1 MMSLNPIASRVP
13 TLLSG
18 RLMGGSIAQTQREM
32 LDLQL
37 GFASG
42 TRLQRG
48 SDDPR
53 ATRAIQLLQSSMDRR
68 DQRLNAISWGEAVL
82 GRVDTSLS
90 SLTDLVT
97 EARALAVGQ
106 SDDSADADSRA
117 AQAVV
122 VSSMIDQLFAEAN
135 AEWQGL
141 HIFGG
146 QNGGQRPFASFLG
159 GVRYL
164 GSGAGLVNDNGL
176 GLPITL
182 SGDEAFG
189 AVSARVAGQVDL
201 NPALSNGVYLEDLG
215 GVDGEGVTGG
225 VVELT
230 VGANTTEVDLS
241 GAATVGEV
249 LDRLQA
255 ELDNIAPGSTVSTD
269 GSRFSFTVAGADD
282 LTVVGVAGDIGSG
295 LGLEGTFVA
304 GATTT
309 GGDTQPKL
317 LSRTR
322 IADLEG
328 LSGPLG
334 SIRLEN
340 GGNVQTIDLS
350 GAETIADL
358 QNLID
363 SADLGI
369 RLEVEQ
375 DGTLSMFN
383 EVSGTWMSVGED
395 GGDTATLL
403 GLRSMGLDTPL
414 SVFNDG
420 DGVPIRSGSVDPET
434 GLPNPAA
441 DVDFTISLA
450 DGRSFEV
457 DLAGV
462 ETVGDVLATLRA
474 AAGAATPAI
483 GPAEFTAELATTGNG
498 IVLTDN
504 SGGMTGTFTVTP
516 ANGSR
521 AAKALGL
528 LAPVSGNVISGEDR
542 SMVAVESLFTH
553 LKALEKALLQNDN
566 WSIEQAAIDLQDD
579 LDRLID
585 VRGAAGARGE
595 RLLLA
600 KDRESELSIMEASLL
615 GEARDLDLTDA
626 ALQLTNLEQQLQA
639 TLAVTARM
647 QQLTLLNWL
656 G

>member
-1 MMSLNPIASRVP
+1 MSLNPIASRVP

-164 GSGAGLVNDNGL
+164 GSGGGLVNDNGL

-215 GVDGEGVTGG
+215 GVNGEGVTGG

-304 GATTT
+304 GTTTT

-350 GAETIADL
+350 GSETIADL

-375 DGTLSMFN
+375 DGTLSMLN

-474 AAGAATPAI
+474 AAGAATPPI
-483 GPAEFTAELATTGNG
+483 GPAEFTVELATTGNG

>member
-215 GVDGEGVTGG
+215 GVNGEGVTGG

-282 LTVVGVAGDIGSG
+282 LTVVGVAGDIGPG

-304 GATTT
+304 GATTA

-358 QNLID
+358 QNLIG

-375 DGTLSMFN
+375 DGTLSMLN

-434 GLPNPAA
+434 GLQNPAA

-474 AAGAATPAI
+474 AAGAATPPI

-542 SMVAVESLFTH
+542 SMIAVESLFTH

>member
-1 MMSLNPIASRVP
+1 MSLNPIASRVP

-215 GVDGEGVTGG
+215 GVNGEGVTGG

-282 LTVVGVAGDIGSG
+282 LTIVGVAGDIGPG

-304 GATTT
+304 GATTP

-375 DGTLSMFN
+375 DGTLSMLN

-474 AAGAATPAI
+474 AAGAATPPI

>member
-1 MMSLNPIASRVP
+1 MSLNPIASRVP

-225 VVELT
+225 IVELT

-304 GATTT
+304 GTTTT

-350 GAETIADL
+350 GSETIADL

-375 DGTLSMFN
+375 DGTLSMLN

-474 AAGAATPAI
+474 AAGAATPPI

>member
-1 MMSLNPIASRVP
+1 MSLNPIASRVP

-82 GRVDTSLS
+82 GRVDSSLS

-135 AEWQGL
+135 ADWQGL

-182 SGDEAFG
+182 SGNEAFG

-225 VVELT
+225 VVALT

-282 LTVVGVAGDIGSG
+282 LTVVGVAGDVGSG

-317 LSRTR
+317 LGRTR

-340 GGNVQTIDLS
+340 GGNVQAIDLS

-369 RLEVEQ
+369 RLEVVQ
-375 DGTLSMFN
+375 DGTLSMLN

-434 GLPNPAA
+434 GLPDTAA

-462 ETVGDVLATLRA
+462 ETVGDVLATLQA
-474 AAGAATPAI
+474 AAGAATPPI

-504 SGGMTGTFTVTP
+504 SGGVTGTFTVTP

-521 AAKALGL
+521 AAQALGL

-553 LKALEKALLQNDN
+553 LKALEKALLQNEN

-579 LDRLID
+579 LDRLIG

>member
-1 MMSLNPIASRVP
+1 MSLNPIASRVP

-230 VGANTTEVDLS
+230 VGANTTEIDLG

-255 ELDNIAPGSTVSTD
+255 ELNNIAPGSTVSTD

-282 LTVVGVAGDIGSG
+282 LTVVGVAGDIGPG

-375 DGTLSMFN
+375 DGTLSMLN

-420 DGVPIRSGSVDPET
+420 DGVPVRSGSVDAET

-462 ETVGDVLATLRA
+462 ETVGDVLAALRA
-474 AAGAATPAI
+474 AAGAATPPI

>member
-1 MMSLNPIASRVP
+1 MSLNPIASRVP

-201 NPALSNGVYLEDLG
+201 NPALSNGVYLEDLD
-215 GVDGEGVTGG
+215 GVNGEGVTGG

-304 GATTT
+304 GTTTT

-375 DGTLSMFN
+375 DGTLSMLN

-420 DGVPIRSGSVDPET
+420 DGVPVRSGSVDPET

-474 AAGAATPAI
+474 AAGAATPPI

>member
-1 MMSLNPIASRVP
+1 MSLNPIASRVP

-82 GRVDTSLS
+82 GRVDSSLS

-135 AEWQGL
+135 ADWQGL

-225 VVELT
+225 IVELT

-282 LTVVGVAGDIGSG
+282 LTVVGVAGDVGSG

-317 LSRTR
+317 LGRTR

-340 GGNVQTIDLS
+340 GGNVQAIDLS

-369 RLEVEQ
+369 RLEVVQ
-375 DGTLSMFN
+375 DGTLSMLN

-434 GLPNPAA
+434 GLPDTAA

-462 ETVGDVLATLRA
+462 ETVGDVLATLQA
-474 AAGAATPAI
+474 AAGAATPPI

-504 SGGMTGTFTVTP
+504 SGGVTGTFTVTP

-521 AAKALGL
+521 AAQALGL

-553 LKALEKALLQNDN
+553 LKALEKALLQNEN

-579 LDRLID
+579 LDRLIG

>member
-1 MMSLNPIASRVP
+1 MSLNPIASRVP

-82 GRVDTSLS
+82 GRVDSSLS

-135 AEWQGL
+135 ADWQGL

-182 SGDEAFG
+182 SGNEAFG

-201 NPALSNGVYLEDLG
+201 NPALSNGVYLEDLS

-225 VVELT
+225 VVALT

-282 LTVVGVAGDIGSG
+282 LTVVGVAGDVGSG

-317 LSRTR
+317 LGRTR

-340 GGNVQTIDLS
+340 GGNVQAIDLS

-369 RLEVEQ
+369 RLEVVQ
-375 DGTLSMFN
+375 DGTLSMLN

-434 GLPNPAA
+434 GLPDTAA

-462 ETVGDVLATLRA
+462 ETVGDVLATLQA
-474 AAGAATPAI
+474 AAGAATPPI

-504 SGGMTGTFTVTP
+504 SGGVTGTFTVTP

-521 AAKALGL
+521 AAQALGL

-553 LKALEKALLQNDN
+553 LKALEKALLQNEN

-579 LDRLID
+579 LDRLIG

>member
-1 MMSLNPIASRVP
+1 MSLNPVASRVP

-225 VVELT
+225 IVELT
-230 VGANTTEVDLS
+230 VGANTTAVDLS

-255 ELDNIAPGSTVSTD
+255 ELDNIAPESTVSTD

-304 GATTT
+304 GTTTT

-375 DGTLSMFN
+375 DGTLSMLN

>member
-1 MMSLNPIASRVP
+1 MSLNPIASRVP

-225 VVELT
+225 VVALT

-304 GATTT
+304 GTTTT

-334 SIRLEN
+334 SLRLEN
-340 GGNVQTIDLS
+340 GGNVQTVDLS
-350 GAETIADL
+350 EAESIADL

-375 DGTLSMFN
+375 DGTLSMLN

-474 AAGAATPAI
+474 AAGAATPPV

-504 SGGMTGTFTVTP
+504 SGGVTGTFTVTP

-521 AAKALGL
+521 AAQALGL
-528 LAPVSGNVISGEDR
+528 LTPVSGNVISGEDR

-566 WSIEQAAIDLQDD
+566 WSIEQAAIDLQGD

-647 QQLTLLNWL
+647 QQFTLLNWL

>member
-1 MMSLNPIASRVP
+1 
-13 TLLSG
+13 
-18 RLMGGSIAQTQREM
+18 
-32 LDLQL
+32 
-37 GFASG
+37 
-42 TRLQRG
+42 
-48 SDDPR
+48 
-53 ATRAIQLLQSSMDRR
+53 
-68 DQRLNAISWGEAVL
+68 
-82 GRVDTSLS
+82 
-90 SLTDLVT
+90 
-97 EARALAVGQ
+97 
-106 SDDSADADSRA
+106 
-117 AQAVV
+117 
-122 VSSMIDQLFAEAN
+122 
-135 AEWQGL
+135 
-141 HIFGG
+141 
-146 QNGGQRPFASFLG
+146 
-159 GVRYL
+159 
-164 GSGAGLVNDNGL
+164 
-176 GLPITL
+176 
-182 SGDEAFG
+182 
-189 AVSARVAGQVDL
+189 VSARVAGQVDL

-304 GATTT
+304 GTTTT

-375 DGTLSMFN
+375 DGTLSMLN

-474 AAGAATPAI
+474 AAGAATPPI

>member
-1 MMSLNPIASRVP
+1 MSLNPIASRVP

-97 EARALAVGQ
+97 EARALGVGQ

-141 HIFGG
+141 HIFAG

-164 GSGAGLVNDNGL
+164 GSGIGLVNDNGL

-215 GVDGEGVTGG
+215 GVDGEGITGG
-225 VVELT
+225 LVELT

-255 ELDNIAPGSTVSTD
+255 ELDTIAPGSTVSTD

-282 LTVVGVAGDIGSG
+282 LMVVGVAGDVGSG

-350 GAETIADL
+350 GAETIGDL

-363 SADLGI
+363 SADLGT

-434 GLPNPAA
+434 GLPNSAA
-441 DVDFTISLA
+441 DIDFTISLA

-457 DLAGV
+457 DLAGI
-462 ETVGDVLATLRA
+462 ETVGDVLAALRA
-474 AAGAATPAI
+474 AAGAATPPI

-504 SGGMTGTFTVTP
+504 SGGVTGTFTVTP

-521 AAKALGL
+521 AAQALGL

-553 LKALEKALLQNDN
+553 LKALENALLQNDN
-566 WSIEQAAIDLQDD
+566 WSIERAAIDLQDD
-579 LDRLID
+579 LDRLIG
-585 VRGAAGARGE
+585 VRGAAGARGD

>member
-1 MMSLNPIASRVP
+1 MSLNPIASRVP

-225 VVELT
+225 IVELT

-304 GATTT
+304 GTTTT

-375 DGTLSMFN
+375 DGTLSMLN

>member
-1 MMSLNPIASRVP
+1 MSLNPIASRVP

-225 VVELT
+225 IVELT

-304 GATTT
+304 GTTTT

-350 GAETIADL
+350 GSETIADL

-375 DGTLSMFN
+375 DGTLSMLN

>member
-1 MMSLNPIASRVP
+1 MSLNPIASRVP

-97 EARALAVGQ
+97 EARALGVGQ

-141 HIFGG
+141 HIFAG

-164 GSGAGLVNDNGL
+164 GSGIGLVNDNGL

-201 NPALSNGVYLEDLG
+201 NPSLSNGVYLEDLG

-225 VVELT
+225 MVALT
-230 VGANTTEVDLS
+230 VGANTTEIDLS

-282 LTVVGVAGDIGSG
+282 LMVVGVAGDVGSG

-350 GAETIADL
+350 GAETIGDL

-434 GLPNPAA
+434 GLPNSAA
-441 DVDFTISLA
+441 DIDFTISLA

-457 DLAGV
+457 DLAGI
-462 ETVGDVLATLRA
+462 ETVGDVLAALRA
-474 AAGAATPAI
+474 AAGAATPPI

-504 SGGMTGTFTVTP
+504 SGGVTGTFTVTP

-521 AAKALGL
+521 AAQALGL

-553 LKALEKALLQNDN
+553 LKALENALLQNDN
-566 WSIEQAAIDLQDD
+566 WSIERAAIDLQDD

-585 VRGAAGARGE
+585 VRGAAGARGD

>member
-1 MMSLNPIASRVP
+1 MSLNPIASRVP

-215 GVDGEGVTGG
+215 GVDGVGVTGG

-255 ELDNIAPGSTVSTD
+255 ELDNIAPGSTVSTN

-282 LTVVGVAGDIGSG
+282 LTVVGVAGDIGPG

-375 DGTLSMFN
+375 DGTLSMLN

-420 DGVPIRSGSVDPET
+420 DGVPVRSGSVDPET

-462 ETVGDVLATLRA
+462 ETVGDVLAALRA
-474 AAGAATPAI
+474 AAGAATPPI

>member
-1 MMSLNPIASRVP
+1 MSLNPIASRVP

-225 VVELT
+225 VIELT

-304 GATTT
+304 GTTTT

-375 DGTLSMFN
+375 DGTLSMLN

-474 AAGAATPAI
+474 AAGAATPPI

>member
-1 MMSLNPIASRVP
+1 MSLNPIASRVP

-304 GATTT
+304 GTTT
-309 GGDTQPKL
+309 TSGDTQPKL

-375 DGTLSMFN
+375 DGTLSMLN

-474 AAGAATPAI
+474 AAGAATPPI

>member
-1 MMSLNPIASRVP
+1 MSLNPIASRVP

-215 GVDGEGVTGG
+215 GINGEGVTGG

-304 GATTT
+304 GTTTT

-363 SADLGI
+363 SADLGV

-375 DGTLSMFN
+375 DGTLSMLN

-474 AAGAATPAI
+474 AAGAATPSI

>member
-1 MMSLNPIASRVP
+1 MSLNPIASRVP

-215 GVDGEGVTGG
+215 GVNGEGVTGG

-304 GATTT
+304 GTTTT

-328 LSGPLG
+328 LLGPLG

-363 SADLGI
+363 SADLGV

-375 DGTLSMFN
+375 DGTLSMLN

-474 AAGAATPAI
+474 AAGAATPPI

>member
-1 MMSLNPIASRVP
+1 MSLNPIASRVP

-164 GSGAGLVNDNGL
+164 GSGVGLVNDNGL

-225 VVELT
+225 IVELT
-230 VGANTTEVDLS
+230 VGANTTAVDLS

-304 GATTT
+304 GTTTT

-375 DGTLSMFN
+375 DGTLSMLN

>member
-1 MMSLNPIASRVP
+1 MSLNPIASRVP

-215 GVDGEGVTGG
+215 GVDGVGVTGG

-255 ELDNIAPGSTVSTD
+255 ELDNIAPGSTVSTN

-282 LTVVGVAGDIGSG
+282 LTVVGVAGDIGPG

-375 DGTLSMFN
+375 DGTLSMLN

-420 DGVPIRSGSVDPET
+420 DGVPVRSGSVDAET

-462 ETVGDVLATLRA
+462 ETVGDVLETLRA
-474 AAGAATPAI
+474 AAGAATPPI

>member
-282 LTVVGVAGDIGSG
+282 LTVVGVAGDIGPG

-304 GATTT
+304 GTTTT

-363 SADLGI
+363 LADLGI

-375 DGTLSMFN
+375 DGTLSMLN

-474 AAGAATPAI
+474 AAGAATPPI

-615 GEARDLDLTDA
+615 GEARDLDLPDA

>member
-215 GVDGEGVTGG
+215 GVDGVGVTGG

-255 ELDNIAPGSTVSTD
+255 ELDNIAPGSTVSTN

-282 LTVVGVAGDIGSG
+282 LTVVGVAGDIGPG

-358 QNLID
+358 QNLIE

-375 DGTLSMFN
+375 DGTLSMLN

-420 DGVPIRSGSVDPET
+420 DGVPVRSGSVDAET

-462 ETVGDVLATLRA
+462 ETVGDVLAALRA
-474 AAGAATPAI
+474 AAGAATPPI

>member
-1 MMSLNPIASRVP
+1 MSLNPIASRVP

-215 GVDGEGVTGG
+215 GVNGEGVTGG

-282 LTVVGVAGDIGSG
+282 LTVVGVAGDIGPG

-304 GATTT
+304 GATTA

-358 QNLID
+358 QNLIG

-375 DGTLSMFN
+375 DGTLSMLN

-474 AAGAATPAI
+474 AAGGATPPI
-483 GPAEFTAELATTGNG
+483 GPAEFTVELATTGNG

>member
-1 MMSLNPIASRVP
+1 MSLNPIASRVP

-215 GVDGEGVTGG
+215 GVNGEGVTGG

-304 GATTT
+304 GTTTT

-375 DGTLSMFN
+375 DGTLSMLN

>member
-1 MMSLNPIASRVP
+1 MSLNPVASRVP

-122 VSSMIDQLFAEAN
+122 VSSMINQLFAEAN

-164 GSGAGLVNDNGL
+164 GSGGGLVNDNGL

-225 VVELT
+225 IVELT
-230 VGANTTEVDLS
+230 VGANTTAVDLS

-255 ELDNIAPGSTVSTD
+255 ELDNIAPESTVSTD

-304 GATTT
+304 GTTTT

-375 DGTLSMFN
+375 DGTLSMLN

>member
-215 GVDGEGVTGG
+215 GVDGVGVTGG

-255 ELDNIAPGSTVSTD
+255 ELDNIAPGSTVSTN

-282 LTVVGVAGDIGSG
+282 LTVVGVAGDIGPG

-375 DGTLSMFN
+375 DGTLSMLN

-420 DGVPIRSGSVDPET
+420 DGVPVRSGSVDPET

-462 ETVGDVLATLRA
+462 ETVGDVLAALRA
-474 AAGAATPAI
+474 AAGAATPPI

>member
-1 MMSLNPIASRVP
+1 MSLNPIATRVP

-164 GSGAGLVNDNGL
+164 GSGGGLVNDNGL

-215 GVDGEGVTGG
+215 GVNGEGVTGG

-304 GATTT
+304 GTTTT

-375 DGTLSMFN
+375 DGTLSMLN

-474 AAGAATPAI
+474 AAGAATPPI

>member
-1 MMSLNPIASRVP
+1 MSLNPIASRVP

-215 GVDGEGVTGG
+215 GVNGEGVTGG

-249 LDRLQA
+249 LDSLQA

-304 GATTT
+304 GTTTT

-375 DGTLSMFN
+375 DGTLSMLN

-434 GLPNPAA
+434 GLPDPAG

-474 AAGAATPAI
+474 AAGAATPPI

>member
-1 MMSLNPIASRVP
+1 MSLNPIASRVP

-215 GVDGEGVTGG
+215 GVNGEGVTGG

-304 GATTT
+304 GTTTT

-363 SADLGI
+363 SADLGV

-375 DGTLSMFN
+375 DGTLSMLN

-474 AAGAATPAI
+474 AAGAATPPI
-483 GPAEFTAELATTGNG
+483 GPAEFTVELATTGNG

>member
-1 MMSLNPIASRVP
+1 
-13 TLLSG
+13 
-18 RLMGGSIAQTQREM
+18 
-32 LDLQL
+32 
-37 GFASG
+37 
-42 TRLQRG
+42 
-48 SDDPR
+48 
-53 ATRAIQLLQSSMDRR
+53 
-68 DQRLNAISWGEAVL
+68 
-82 GRVDTSLS
+82 
-90 SLTDLVT
+90 
-97 EARALAVGQ
+97 
-106 SDDSADADSRA
+106 
-117 AQAVV
+117 
-122 VSSMIDQLFAEAN
+122 MIDQLFAEAN
-135 AEWQGL
+135 AELQGL

-146 QNGGQRPFASFLG
+146 QNGGQRPFVSFLG
-159 GVRYL
+159 GIRYL
-164 GSGAGLVNDNGL
+164 GSGEGLVNDNGL

-189 AVSARVAGQVDL
+189 AVSARVEGHVDL
-201 NPALSNGVYLEDLG
+201 NPALSDGVFLEDLG
-215 GVDGEGVTGG
+215 GVDGQGVNGG

-230 VGANTTEVDLS
+230 VGSTTAEVDLN

-255 ELDNIAPGSTVSTD
+255 GLDTIAPGSTVTTD

-282 LTVVGVAGDIGSG
+282 LVIAGVVGDVGSG
-295 LGLEGTFVA
+295 LGLEGTFAA

-317 LSRTR
+317 LGRTR

-328 LSGPLG
+328 LSGVLG

-340 GGNVQTIDLS
+340 GGNVQTVDLS

-369 RLEVEQ
+369 RLDVEEA
-375 DGTLSMFN
+375 GTLSMFN

-420 DGVPIRSGSVDPET
+420 DGVPIRSGSIDPET
-434 GLPNPAA
+434 GLPDPAA

-457 DLAGV
+457 DLAGA
-462 ETVGDVLATLRA
+462 ETVGDVLAALQA
-474 AAGAATPAI
+474 AAGARPLLLAQVNS
-483 GPAEFTAELATTGNG
+483 AELASTGNG

-504 SGGMTGTFTVTP
+504 SGGVTGTFTVTP

-521 AAKALGL
+521 AAEALGL

-553 LKALEKALLQNDN
+553 LKALERALLQNDN
-566 WSIEQAAIDLQDD
+566 WSIERMTKDLQDD

-585 VRGAAGARGE
+585 VRGAAGARGD

-615 GEARDLDLTDA
+615 GEA
-626 ALQLTNLEQQLQA
+626 
-639 TLAVTARM
+639 
-647 QQLTLLNWL
+647 
-656 G
+656 

>member
-1 MMSLNPIASRVP
+1 MSLNPIASRVP

-225 VVELT
+225 IVELT
-230 VGANTTEVDLS
+230 VGANTTAVDLS

-304 GATTT
+304 GTTTT

-375 DGTLSMFN
+375 DGTLSMLN

>member
-1 MMSLNPIASRVP
+1 MSLNPIASRVP

-304 GATTT
+304 GTTTT

-375 DGTLSMFN
+375 DGTLSMLN

-474 AAGAATPAI
+474 AAGAATPPI

>member
-1 MMSLNPIASRVP
+1 MSLNPIASRVP

-225 VVELT
+225 IVELT

-304 GATTT
+304 GTTTT

-375 DGTLSMFN
+375 DGTLSMLN

-395 GGDTATLL
+395 GGDTAALL

>member
-1 MMSLNPIASRVP
+1 MSLNPIASRVP
-13 TLLSG
+13 TLMAG
-18 RLMGGSIAQTQREM
+18 RLLGGSIAQTQREM

-53 ATRAIQLLQSSMDRR
+53 ATRAIQLLQSSMVRR

-135 AEWQGL
+135 ADLQGL

-159 GVRYL
+159 GFRYL
-164 GSGAGLVNDNGL
+164 GSGEGLVNDNGL

-189 AVSARVAGQVDL
+189 AVSARVEGQVDL
-201 NPALSNGVYLEDLG
+201 NPALSAGGYLEDLA
-215 GVDGEGVTGG
+215 GVDGQGVGGG

-230 VGANTTEVDLS
+230 AGPNTVEVDLT

-249 LDRLQA
+249 LERLQA
-255 ELDNIAPGSTVSTD
+255 GLDNIAPGSTVTTD
-269 GSRFSFTVAGADD
+269 GSRFSVTVAGAED
-282 LTVVGVAGDIGSG
+282 LVIAGVAGDVGSD
-295 LGLEGTFVA
+295 LGLEGTFA
-304 GATTT
+304 SGATTT
-309 GGDTQPKL
+309 GGDTQPQL

-328 LSGPLG
+328 LSGVLG

-340 GGNVQTIDLS
+340 GGNVQTVDLS

-358 QNLID
+358 QNLIE

-369 RLEVEQ
+369 RLELEQ

-383 EVSGTWMSVGED
+383 EVSGTWMSIGED

-420 DGVPIRSGSVDPET
+420 DGVPIRSGSIDPET
-434 GLPNPAA
+434 GLPDPAA
-441 DVDFTISLA
+441 DVDFTITLA

-457 DLAGV
+457 DLAGA
-462 ETVGDVLATLRA
+462 ETVADVLDALEA
-474 AAGAATPAI
+474 AAGAATPPI
-483 GPAEFTAELATTGNG
+483 GPAEFSAELATTGNG

-504 SGGMTGTFTVTP
+504 SGGVTGTFTVTP

-521 AAKALGL
+521 AAEALGL

-553 LKALEKALLQNDN
+553 LKALERALLSNDN
-566 WSIEQAAIDLQDD
+566 WSIERAAIDLQDD

-595 RLLLA
+595 RLVLA
-600 KDRESELSIMEASLL
+600 KDRETELSIMEASLL

>member
-1 MMSLNPIASRVP
+1 MSLNPIASRVP
-13 TLLSG
+13 TLMAG
-18 RLMGGSIAQTQREM
+18 RLLGGSIAQTQREM

-53 ATRAIQLLQSSMDRR
+53 ATRAIQLLQSSMVRR

-135 AEWQGL
+135 ADLQGL

-159 GVRYL
+159 GFRYL
-164 GSGAGLVNDNGL
+164 GSGEGLVNDNGL

-189 AVSARVAGQVDL
+189 AVSARVEGQVDL
-201 NPALSNGVYLEDLG
+201 NPALSAGVYLEDLA
-215 GVDGEGVTGG
+215 GVDGQGVGAG

-230 VGANTTEVDLS
+230 AGPNTVEVDLT

-249 LDRLQA
+249 LERLQA
-255 ELDNIAPGSTVSTD
+255 GLDNIAPGSTVTTD
-269 GSRFSFTVAGADD
+269 GSRFSITVAGAED
-282 LTVVGVAGDIGSG
+282 LVIAGVAGDVGSD
-295 LGLEGTFVA
+295 LGLEGTFA
-304 GATTT
+304 SGATTT
-309 GGDTQPKL
+309 GGDTQPQL

-328 LSGPLG
+328 LSGVLG

-340 GGNVQTIDLS
+340 GGNVQTVDLS

-358 QNLID
+358 QNLIE

-369 RLEVEQ
+369 RLELEQ

-383 EVSGTWMSVGED
+383 EVSGTWMSIGED

-420 DGVPIRSGSVDPET
+420 DGVPIRSGSIDPET
-434 GLPNPAA
+434 GLPDPAA
-441 DVDFTISLA
+441 DVDFIITLA

-457 DLAGV
+457 DLAGA
-462 ETVGDVLATLRA
+462 ETVADVLDALEA
-474 AAGAATPAI
+474 AAGAATPPI
-483 GPAEFTAELATTGNG
+483 GPAEFSAELATTGNG

-504 SGGMTGTFTVTP
+504 SGGVTGTFTVTP

-521 AAKALGL
+521 AAEALGL

-553 LKALEKALLQNDN
+553 LKALERALLSNDN
-566 WSIEQAAIDLQDD
+566 WSIERAAIDLQDD

-595 RLLLA
+595 RLVLA
-600 KDRESELSIMEASLL
+600 KDRETELSIMEASLL